1 MSAKTKNIYGK
12 ISITNKTIAKFVSAV
27 AMDCYGIVE
36 FASKDLISAVIEYFK
51 FGSKCKGVKVKTTG
65 DRIFI
70 DVSLVVRYGLSIK
83 AVLESLK
90 EAIKYRVE
98 RFTGMIVDTINIK
111 VMGVKA

>member
-1 MSAKTKNIYGK
+1 MSAKTNNIYGR
-12 ISITNKTIAKFVSAV
+12 ISITNKAIAKFVSAV

-36 FASKDLISAVIEYFK
+36 FAPKSLLSSVINYFK

-65 DRIFI
+65 DRIFL
-70 DVSLVVRYGLSIK
+70 DVSLIVKYGVSIK

-90 EAIKYRVE
+90 EAIKYKVE
-98 RFTGMIVDTINIK
+98 KFTGMIVDTINIK